1 MGIGAMRRAVP
12 HHQSPG
18 EGMGIQDNDG
28 SAWVWRA
35 LYKRVVFYRAGP
47 AGGAAAGDAGT
58 GKTGD
63 APAYLGRRVVFRL
76 QGFGTRGSSPGR
88 QGFVETIGER
98 RVSWL
103 YSLSAYAKTNHPQ
116 AHDS

>member
-1 MGIGAMRRAVP
+1 MGVGAVWCAVP

-28 SAWVWRA
+28 SAWVRRA

-47 AGGAAAGDAGT
+47 AGGTPAGDAGT
-58 GKTGD
+58 GKAGD

-88 QGFVETIGER
+88 QGFGETIGER

-103 YSLSAYAKTNHPQ
+103 SSRSEYAKT
-116 AHDS
+116 